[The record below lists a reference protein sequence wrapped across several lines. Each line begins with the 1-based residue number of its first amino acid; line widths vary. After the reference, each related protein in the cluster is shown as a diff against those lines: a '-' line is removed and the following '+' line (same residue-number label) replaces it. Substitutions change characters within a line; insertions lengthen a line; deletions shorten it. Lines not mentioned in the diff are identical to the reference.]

1 MNLTLANPLNFLTE
15 NRMTVLM
22 LLAMLATALFFIPI
36 EAFAVGAGLPDVGT
50 DGGAIATDTS
60 SIIKKYGEI
69 AVYIIG
75 AVVFIA
81 AAMWIVGAVGDWRN
95 NRATLGGVIITMV
108 IAIIAAIFVMYLLKL
123 GLDVLANL
131 GA

>member
-1 MNLTLANPLNFLTE
+1 MNPSLVNPLNFLTE
-15 NRMTVLM
+15 NRKFVLM
-22 LLAMLATALFFIPI
+22 LLTMLATALFFIPI
-36 EAFAVGAGLPDVGT
+36 EVFAALPDVGT

-81 AAMWIVGAVGDWRN
+81 AAMWIVGAIGDWRN

-123 GLDVLANL
+123 GLEVLANL